1 MSQLTGVGI
10 VNFVNVLPTI
20 SEGVTMREKRGGA
33 MSKMQKLRKRLSLSF
48 GRLSTKDDPDG
59 DVSECRGRQQ
69 NGGGRG
75 KLPYNGYSEECLDR
89 LEPNGNIPHDKE
101 PHYGEDH
108 NIFMRLE

>member
-48 GRLSTKDDPDG
+48 GRLSTKDDSEVEG
-59 DVSECRGRQQ
+59 ECRGRQ
-69 NGGGRG
+69 NGGGGARG

-89 LEPNGNIPHDKE
+89 LEPNGNIPNDKE
-101 PHYGEDH
+101 SHYGKSTY
-108 NIFMRLE
+108 NC